1 MSLKRSLILIL
12 CGCATFIAAVPA
24 QAGNGHLLHGIG
36 AVNSSLGGAGTG
48 LPYAAIGSLHANPA
62 LLTKLDD
69 YRVEISAEAFKDDL
83 SATTTAPSLGFA
95 EHTTKSDGELGIL
108 PAIGWSYHK
117 PGSKAAFGFG
127 LLAVAGF
134 RTNFPVDP
142 QSALTAPQPFS
153 FGRLATDLAIT
164 KIPVAFAWQATPK
177 LSLGASLNVYQGS
190 LVIQPLPVV
199 VPDCNPSPTAPNATC
214 FRPGTSGQV
223 ASYTAAPQVGLL
235 YEINP
240 AWSLG
245 FSYTFKQN
253 FPEYEW
259 NSNHANPN
267 LPNFGQARKVSIDI
281 DGPPIASLG
290 LGYRPNPDLK
300 VALDIR
306 WVGYADTE
314 GIGGSGGINSQQQ
327 LISIGWDDILI
338 YMLGVEYQA
347 TPTIRLRAGLNF
359 NDSPIQDQLT
369 LNSGGTPSVF
379 EQHYTVGASFA
390 VLPRLDLDLG
400 AYYTP
405 ENEKTGPIYGA
416 NNVVFPGSSITLRNS
431 ILSGLAGFSFH
442 F

>member
-1 MSLKRSLILIL
+1 MKPKTILTFLL
-12 CGCATFIAAVPA
+12 CGSLSLLAVPGW
-24 QAGNGHLLHGIG
+24 AGNGHFLHGIG

-62 LLTKLDD
+62 LLTKLDN
-69 YRVEISAEAFKDDL
+69 YRTEISVEAFTDDL
-83 SATTTAPSLGFA
+83 SVTTTAPAIGFA
-95 EHTTKSDGELGIL
+95 THTVDSDGELGLL
-108 PAIGWSYHK
+108 PAIGWSYHN
-117 PGSKAAFGFG
+117 PGSNVAVGFG
-127 LLAVAGF
+127 VLAVAGF

-153 FGRLATDLAIT
+153 FGRLQTDLAVT
-164 KIPVAFAWQATPK
+164 KIPVALAWQATPK

-235 YEINP
+235 YDFTP

-245 FSYTFKQN
+245 LSYTAKQN
-253 FPEYEW
+253 FPKYEW
-259 NSNHANPN
+259 NSNHVNPN
-267 LPNFGQARKVSIDI
+267 LPNFGQDRKVSIDI

-290 LGYRPNPDLK
+290 LGFQPSSSFKLAFD
-300 VALDIR
+300 VR
-306 WVGYADTE
+306 WVGYHNTA
-314 GIGGSGGINSQQQ
+314 GIGGSGGINNVQQ
-327 LISIGWDDILI
+327 LVSIGWQDIWI
-338 YMLGVEYQA
+338 YMLGVEWQA
-347 TPTIRLRAGLNF
+347 APTVRLRGGLNF
-359 NDSPIQDQLT
+359 NDSPIKSQLT

-390 VLPRLDLDLG
+390 VLPKLDLDLG

-416 NNVVFPGSSITLRNS
+416 NNVVIPGSSITIRNS